1 MKRGAGGYA
10 DMFNL
15 KKRAMRSSF
24 LKRFSL
30 KVIHEEE
37 NHRFLVQLSP
47 EPVTLYYEVEGNT
60 WLITA
65 VNIPSGA
72 RELHVGPRLME
83 YAMEKAL
90 FDKVTVRPLCAYA
103 RNFLARNPRFE
114 ALLAKEKDP
123 LLH

>member
-1 MKRGAGGYA
+1 
-10 DMFNL
+10 
-15 KKRAMRSSF
+15 MRSSF

-37 NHRFLVQLSP
+37 NQRFLVQLSP
-47 EPVTLYYEVEGNT
+47 EPVTLHYEVEGNT

-65 VNIPSGA
+65 VNIPPSA

-83 YAMEKAL
+83 YALEKAL

-103 RNFLARNPRFE
+103 RNYLARNPRFQT
-114 ALLAKEKDP
+114 LLSKEEST
-123 LLH
+123 LLQ